1 MGVIDE
7 SAINQ
12 LALVCHLCNNIAV
25 NSDEETNEYELSYYS
40 PKFLWIIRDFM
51 LDIQDVRGNSVSS
64 KQYLESS
71 LTDVAHVNIR
81 LQKLSKFQRKIYN
94 LLD

>member
-1 MGVIDE
+1 VIDE

-12 LALVCHLCNNIAV
+12 LALVCHLCKNISV
-25 NSDEETNEYELSYYS
+25 QSGEESNDYELSYFS

-51 LDIQDVRGNSVSS
+51 LDIRDVRGNMVSS

-71 LTDVAHVNIR
+71 LTDVGHVT
-81 LQKLSKFQRKIYN
+81 L
-94 LLD
+94 